1 MFLRIVREY
10 LQDIY
15 PEFWEQYSQFQ
26 LDRFIS
32 VKLKFSNNLVAFVFL
47 VISVLHVLRLAN
59 KSYFKI
65 FWVSKKWLIF
75 GGSSLSKNFGPSSYV
90 LNITRSCNNQIV
102 EEYLISNECKFF

>member
-65 FWVSKKWLIF
+65 FNKREITFNVPYLWVYWWK
-75 GGSSLSKNFGPSSYV
+75 
-90 LNITRSCNNQIV
+90 
-102 EEYLISNECKFF
+102 